1 MIPDGM
7 PCTRDCGER
16 CAWCAVTC
24 EKWRAYVARREK
36 EYAERLLKKNPGMTV
51 GQARLV
57 RMQYMRER
65 NRRR

>member
-16 CAWCAVTC
+16 CAGCAVTC

-36 EYAERLLKKNPGMTV
+36 EYAGRLLENAPCMTV
-51 GQARLV
+51 GKARII
-57 RMQYMRER
+57 RKQYARGR
-65 NRRR
+65 NGRR